1 MHGPKEQTQVN
12 AGDRSAQKQ
21 PKVGGYVPGMC
32 RAVDVIR
39 AVKLQVLIF
48 VMIVNFPHA
57 KHGLNFFGVKHVSQ
71 Y

>member
-1 MHGPKEQTQVN
+1 MN

-21 PKVGGYVPGMC
+21 PKVGRYVPGMC
-32 RAVDVIR
+32 RAVDVIG

-48 VMIVNFPHA
+48 VMAPNCPHA
-57 KHGLNFFGVKHVSQ
+57 KHGLTFFRVKLVSQ